1 MYSNISVFY
10 SIYSADFL
18 QVSKFYFK
26 CLIIHKLFLLIVIPP
41 LHLIH
46 ICIFLSCVLYTSSQY
61 SSFYCIFFSFF
72 ILFSLTLSS
81 SSSFTPHCVVFLCI
95 LYIFL
100 ILPIFSDFHL
110 ISVNFLSCILWM
122 VFLMN
127 ESWSKI
133 PPAARIHVGLT
144 GVRLSMCRMPPHLL
158 QVYVGLRDLLDA
170 VFGEG
175 GVPQQKTRQ
184 SLIVSQEMLQLEACG
199 RKNKNRQNRAGQ
211 RNLTPPSPPPVNQR
225 VLSFKCER
233 ICGQNNCVIFF
244 FYRGGGW
251 SSSPSTF
258 LKWHLCFRFD

>member
-26 CLIIHKLFLLIVIPP
+26 CLIIHELFLLIVIPP

-46 ICIFLSCVLYTSSQY
+46 ICIFLSCVLYTGSQY
-61 SSFYCIFFSFF
+61 SSFYCIFFYFF

-81 SSSFTPHCVVFLCI
+81 SSFTPYCVVFLCI

-110 ISVNFLSCILWM
+110 ISVNFLPCILWM
-122 VFLMN
+122 VLLHTVSFLMN

-144 GVRLSMCRMPPHLL
+144 DWACAECLLTFCRFMSASVICWTLCSGKEAFLNRKLDRVSLSRRKCFNLKPVGEKTKTDKTEQVRETWLLLLLL
-158 QVYVGLRDLLDA
+158 Q
-170 VFGEG
+170 
-175 GVPQQKTRQ
+175 
-184 SLIVSQEMLQLEACG
+184 
-199 RKNKNRQNRAGQ
+199 
-211 RNLTPPSPPPVNQR
+211 
-225 VLSFKCER
+225 
-233 ICGQNNCVIFF
+233 
-244 FYRGGGW
+244 
-251 SSSPSTF
+251 
-258 LKWHLCFRFD
+258 

>member
-26 CLIIHKLFLLIVIPP
+26 CLVIHELFLLIVIPP

-46 ICIFLSCVLYTSSQY
+46 ICIFLSCVLYTGSQY
-61 SSFYCIFFSFF
+61 SSFYCIFFYLF

-81 SSSFTPHCVVFLCI
+81 SSFTPYCVVFLCN
-95 LYIFL
+95 LYFFL

-122 VFLMN
+122 LLLHTVSFLMN

-233 ICGQNNCVIFF
+233 ICGHKAIV
-244 FYRGGGW
+244 
-251 SSSPSTF
+251 
-258 LKWHLCFRFD
+258 